1 MRRGGRAGRRA
12 ARCLLHER
20 VPRVLGLLRPQVLG
34 ERRAAGARLVRRQR
48 LHQRRL
54 LDLKEGGD
62 GAERARVVVAAQRHP
77 VALGVGEVDVSD
89 VQDRRHHLE
98 HLLLHRPALEAAAR
112 LPPRDPERLHRRRKH
127 AVLLRVGHAG
137 DRRLP
142 RARERRERVGRAAR
156 QVEPRL
162 RRVGGAGEQ
171 LVETVVR
178 ALALRRPRDARLL
191 EEVRRDVG
199 ADERVLSW
207 WRWRWRWWRWC
218 EVECVWCV
226 CGGVCGGGGGV
237 EVECVCVWSV
247 VECVWWWWWW
257 RWQAID
263 HLVGREQDLEEL
275 AEAARVVVAQR
286 ARVAERLE
294 HRRRLQNLLGQSDDV
309 DVVAAGAQPRA
320 PRQVAEHVL
329 RRFGLAG
336 AGLAADDD
344 RLVEL
349 VDDAQPVR
357 AVGDRERVR
366 RLGADRAAAVLFHR
380 AIVVD
385 AVDDAERVD
394 GDEDRAGVRV
404 HLLRLRLVPHAR
416 VVQQRRL
423 REERQRRV
431 VGARPI
437 VGTRRAERGHRH
449 GLLAARDLDAHHAVG
464 RRRRDHLAL
473 DERRRR
479 VADVARRRR
488 AGQPHADRGER

>member
-1 MRRGGRAGRRA
+1 M
-12 ARCLLHER
+12 E
-20 VPRVLGLLRPQVLG
+20 VEEVV
-34 ERRAAGARLVRRQR
+34 EVV
-48 LHQRRL
+48 
-54 LDLKEGGD
+54 E
-62 GAERARVVVAAQRHP
+62 VVV
-77 VALGVGEVDVSD
+77 VVEV
-89 VQDRRHHLE
+89 
-98 HLLLHRPALEAAAR
+98 
-112 LPPRDPERLHRRRKH
+112 
-127 AVLLRVGHAG
+127 
-137 DRRLP
+137 
-142 RARERRERVGRAAR
+142 
-156 QVEPRL
+156 
-162 RRVGGAGEQ
+162 
-171 LVETVVR
+171 
-178 ALALRRPRDARLL
+178 
-191 EEVRRDVG
+191 
-199 ADERVLSW
+199 
-207 WRWRWRWWRWC
+207 
-218 EVECVWCV
+218 
-226 CGGVCGGGGGV
+226 V
-237 EVECVCVWSV
+237 EVEV
-247 VECVWWWWWW
+247 VEAVEVEVVVVVEVEVVEVEVEVEVVEVEVEVVEVVE
-257 RWQAID
+257 AVEVVVVVVVEVVEVVVVVEVVEVVAVASH
-263 HLVGREQDLEEL
+263 HLVGREENLEEL
-275 AEAARVVVAQR
+275 AEAARVVVPQR

-320 PRQVAEHVL
+320 PRQVAEHML

-336 AGLAADDD
+336 AALAADDD

-380 AIVVD
+380 RVVVD

-404 HLLRLRLVPHAR
+404 HLLRLRLVPHAH

-464 RRRRDHLAL
+464 RRRREHLAL

-488 AGQPHADRGER
+488 AGQPHADAGNDDLLLLLGLEHGRRRRVRVHARRRLGRDGEGVARWHGERKFVRKEPR